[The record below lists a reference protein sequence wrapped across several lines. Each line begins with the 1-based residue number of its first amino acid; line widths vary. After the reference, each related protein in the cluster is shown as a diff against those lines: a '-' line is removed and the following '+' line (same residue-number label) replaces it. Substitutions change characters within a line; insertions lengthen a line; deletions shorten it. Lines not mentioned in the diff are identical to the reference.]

1 MRKTVADYLQKC
13 TIQYEAFGKVYNTMK
28 RSMAR
33 VVFWVVVII
42 MIIIGAGLLIVHN
55 KVRSYPLILRSTIR
69 NLRSSRES
77 IRLFFEQTGRFPES
91 LQEMNEYAKKG
102 EEYRDKIEWRS
113 SPKEFISSKH
123 PPNTSEHSVLDDTG
137 GLYYNPKTGV
147 LKVNLTKPLK
157 SYWKFYSGERKE
169 EVPAE
174 W

>member
-1 MRKTVADYLQKC
+1 MGPLERYS
-13 TIQYEAFGKVYNTMK
+13 IMK
-28 RSMAR
+28 RPMKR

-42 MIIIGAGLLIVHN
+42 MLVVGAGLKIVHN

-69 NLRSSRES
+69 NLRFSRES

-102 EEYRDKIEWRS
+102 KKYRDKIDWRS
-113 SPKEFISSKH
+113 PPMECISSYH
-123 PPNTSEHSVLDDTG
+123 SFNTSEHGVLDDTG

-157 SYWKFYSGERKE
+157 SYWRFYSGERRD
-169 EVPAE
+169 EVPAD